1 MKRLLAIVVMFGF
14 LVVPL
19 MLQGQEI
26 QSKWKNL
33 NFISTDEL
41 KRAYDAKEDFA
52 LINALS
58 PIEFAEIRI
67 KGSIN
72 IPYGRLKYGKVK
84 LPPDKNK
91 KLIFYCKG
99 PKCTKSK
106 KSAKTAAKRGYK
118 NVHVYNEGL
127 PAWVKRGYPTESDV
141 TYPKQHIPLISAVE
155 LKGMIDRNENIYIV
169 DLRDKEDSQAGRIKG
184 SANIPTEDLQD
195 RYREIPRDRK
205 IIILDLYG
213 KQAYI
218 AARYLTLKGYK
229 NIYRLDGGFIGGWIR
244 AGYSVQQ

>member
-1 MKRLLAIVVMFGF
+1 MKRLLVIVVMFGL

-72 IPYGRLKYGKVK
+72 IPYGRLKYGKAV
-84 LPPDKNK
+84 LPFGKKK
-91 KLIFYCKG
+91 KLVFYCKG

-106 KSAKTAAKRGYK
+106 KSARIAVKRGYT

-127 PAWVKRGYPTESDV
+127 PAWVRQGYPTESDV
-141 TYPKQHIPLISAVE
+141 TYSKQHIPLISAAE
-155 LKGMIDRNENIYIV
+155 LKGMIARNENIFIV
-169 DLRDKEDSQAGRIKG
+169 DLRDKEDSRAGRIKG
-184 SANIPTEDLQD
+184 STNIPTEDLQD

-213 KQAYI
+213 KQALI
-218 AARYLTLKGYK
+218 AARYLTMKGHK
-229 NIYRLDGGFIGGWIR
+229 ELYRLDGGFIGGWIR
-244 AGYSVQQ
+244 AGYAVQE